1 MVTLIDPILATK
13 PSPSGIELQPLREP
27 DSMQDDRVELTAVK
41 RNRSFEW
48 AGHRSA
54 LRGVV
59 RQMDRFGW
67 TVSVREA
74 GSA

>member
-13 PSPSGIELQPLREP
+13 PPPSGIELQPLREP
-27 DSMQDDRVELTAVK
+27 NSMQDDRVELTAVK
-41 RNRSFEW
+41 RSRSFEW
-48 AGHRSA
+48 AGHRSS

-59 RQMDRFGW
+59 RQMEHFGW

-74 GSA
+74 GSV